1 MPAGRLRKPSG
12 ENDMNS
18 VLYATLIGAAVGAVG
33 TAIGAIAVFFIKVQ
47 GKRMPAALMG
57 LSAGIM
63 LSVVL
68 LDMLPEA
75 VESAGILAALV
86 WAVIGGA
93 AVFLVNK
100 IMPHHDISTDDDG
113 ELIRELKEER
123 LVRSGLLLAM
133 GIAVHNLPEGFALGS
148 GLVSASGFGT
158 GLALLLFV
166 HNVPEGMGLAIPLKL
181 GKVKY
186 GRILLVALLAALPM
200 AVGAL
205 LGAVLGNISPVVL
218 GGSVAFGGGAMLYLT
233 FSELLPQAAGI
244 SKGWPT
250 WAGLAAGAVFGGIL
264 VALL

>member
-1 MPAGRLRKPSG
+1 MIA
-12 ENDMNS
+12 
-18 VLYATLIGAAVGAVG
+18 YATLTGALVGAVG
-33 TAIGAIAVFFIKVQ
+33 TVLGAVAIFFIRVK
-47 GKRMPAALMG
+47 GKKLPAVLMG

-63 LSVVL
+63 LSVVI

-75 VESAGILAALV
+75 IESAGVMSALIWLA
-86 WAVIGGA
+86 IGAA
-93 AVFLVNK
+93 AVFLINK
-100 IMPHHDISTDDDG
+100 VMPHHDISTDDDE
-113 ELIRELKEER
+113 ELIRELKEQR

-133 GIAVHNLPEGFALGS
+133 GIAVHNLPEGFVLGS
-148 GLVSASGFGT
+148 GLVSASGFGA

-166 HNVPEGMGLAIPLKL
+166 HNIPEGMGLAIPLKL

-186 GRILLVALLAALPM
+186 SRILMVAVLAALPM

-205 LGAVLGNISPVVL
+205 FGALLGNISPVVL
-218 GGSVAFGGGAMLYLT
+218 GASVAFGGGAMLYLT